1 MTLRGT
7 TRIRTPTGGAHF
19 VSGNGG
25 KAVPLS
31 RAAPGRTKRLPD
43 PGRFSAGGRPS
54 LREESAIFPFL
65 AFHYLCLY
73 HKMS

>member
-7 TRIRTPTGGAHF
+7 TRIRTPAGDAHF
-19 VSGNGG
+19 ASGNGG
-25 KAVPLS
+25 KPVPLS
-31 RAAPGRTKRLPD
+31 RAAPGRTKRIPD

-54 LREESAIFPFL
+54 LREENAIFPFL
-65 AFHYLCLY
+65 AFQYPHLY